1 MKQTKASLPQKV
13 GQNERD
19 DDLREQASYWFI
31 RTTEMEPRDSRDDE
45 ITVRR
50 SKILTVNAVQGVQN
64 VSNGTGGVE
73 TYDHDSG

>member
-1 MKQTKASLPQKV
+1 
-13 GQNERD
+13 
-19 DDLREQASYWFI
+19 
-31 RTTEMEPRDSRDDE
+31 MEPRDSRDDE